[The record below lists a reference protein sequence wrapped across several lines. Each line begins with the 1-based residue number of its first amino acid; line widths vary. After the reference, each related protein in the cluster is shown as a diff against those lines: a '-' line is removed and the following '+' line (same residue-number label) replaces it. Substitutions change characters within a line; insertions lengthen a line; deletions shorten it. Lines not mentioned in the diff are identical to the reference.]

1 MIPAII
7 AKIILIIK
15 LLIILDRKKYASIA
29 PRGSDNP
36 DIKVYK
42 KALSLDLVL
51 KYIGIAILIPSGIL

>member
-7 AKIILIIK
+7 ASITLIIK
-15 LLIILDRKKYASIA
+15 LLMIEDRKKYASIA
-29 PRGSDNP
+29 PNGSDKP

-42 KALSLDLVL
+42 KALNLDLVL